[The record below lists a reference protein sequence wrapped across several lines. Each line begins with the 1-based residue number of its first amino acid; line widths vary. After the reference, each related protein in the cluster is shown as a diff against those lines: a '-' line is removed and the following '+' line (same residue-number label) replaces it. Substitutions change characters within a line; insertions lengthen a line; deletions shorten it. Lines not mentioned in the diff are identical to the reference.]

1 MRDNTDLSSIE
12 CNVVKNNMACSQ
24 PRTQNRLFLINF
36 LSVNLT
42 TLVILSI
49 ITIDFFAKVCYN
61 ENKLENK
68 TNILTNETK
77 IKIKKGKQMTQ
88 ALKIPNKV
96 VDSDWKDDVDYEA
109 YEDERTYVSPDSI
122 KKETLKKIK
131 NSPVKLAINNILDW
145 DKMQKELLS

>member
-1 MRDNTDLSSIE
+1 
-12 CNVVKNNMACSQ
+12 
-24 PRTQNRLFLINF
+24 
-36 LSVNLT
+36 
-42 TLVILSI
+42 
-49 ITIDFFAKVCYN
+49 
-61 ENKLENK
+61 
-68 TNILTNETK
+68 
-77 IKIKKGKQMTQ
+77 MTQ

-96 VDSDWKDDVDYEA
+96 VDSDWKDDIDYEA